1 MNFKIILIAFS
12 LLISILFL
20 LSCHSNK
27 ANKEDWREIQS
38 FIHDTFKI
46 DPGIREQADL
56 LMEGEPEV
64 EMFDDMTDKIAN
76 TRKKSSTVT
85 ITVLHDNI
93 NEIDKSGVLRCIAYL
108 NHDTLVINNNF
119 NTGFSGKGV
128 VIKYTGKKLSSDI
141 YEFTDVVIPDEE
153 KPKLII
159 EKQKLAL
166 DKSSYAVGDSLY
178 GYLYLRMIDQNK
190 VKYYAQGFFRAK
202 VATER

>member
-1 MNFKIILIAFS
+1 MNFKTILIALS

-20 LSCHSNK
+20 TSCHSNRG
-27 ANKEDWREIQS
+27 NKDDWREIHS
-38 FIHDTFKI
+38 FIHDTFRI

-56 LMEGEPEV
+56 LMEGEAEV
-64 EMFDDMTDKIAN
+64 EMIDDRTDKVAN

-108 NHDTLVINNNF
+108 NHDTLVINNSF
-119 NTGFSGKGV
+119 NTGFGGKGV
-128 VIKYTGKKLSSDI
+128 TIKYTGEKLNSDI
-141 YEFTDVVIPDEE
+141 YVSTDVVFPDEE
-153 KPKLII
+153 KPKLTI

-178 GYLYLRMIDQNK
+178 GHLYVRMIDQNK
-190 VKYYAQGFFRAK
+190 VKYYVQGFFRARI
-202 VATER
+202 AAER